1 MKQTLLLSVC
11 ALSASALLCGC
22 TATEKGAGTG
32 AMVGGGLGAVIGH
45 QSGHGAEGALIG
57 AALGGLTGAAI
68 GSDQENRAAE
78 GQRTIQYSPSGN
90 AVDVTG
96 YPPGTQVR
104 DPLSGDIFIV
114 Q

>member
-1 MKQTLLLSVC
+1 MKKSLLLSVC

-32 AMVGGGLGAVIGH
+32 AVVGGGLGAVIGH

-68 GSDQENRAAE
+68 GSDQENNAT
-78 GQRTIQYSPSGN
+78 GQRKIQYSPSGN

-104 DPLSGDIFIV
+104 DPLSGDVFFV